1 MDENSREEIK
11 NRINTKIN
19 GNLPM
24 EGCNQN
30 LVLITITI
38 VGCAG
43 QFKFL
48 IKQDDLV
55 LNVIKATLKS
65 YARQGWLPKLSS
77 NAEDFVLYCQTTA
90 HSCLSPT
97 KTIESCGGRHFIL
110 KRNTNVGLKSDKLK
124 SESFNWKSL
133 FVKKMKSHK
142 MEKSLEEMTNRINPR
157 IHINLPIHKNNL
169 VLITIAVVGCVG
181 NFRFVV
187 KQDDLVL
194 DVIKKTLKSYARQ
207 GRLPQLGSNA
217 EDFDLCCRDPPYS
230 CLSLTK
236 TIESYGGS
244 HFILKRNTNVGLKG
258 DKLKSE
264 SFNWKSLFVKKMK
277 SHKMEKSLE
286 EMTNRIN
293 PRIHINLP
301 IHKNNLVLITIAV
314 VGCAGNFRFVVKQED
329 LVLDVIQKT
338 LKSYAR
344 QGRLPQLGSNA
355 EDFDLCSR
363 DPPYSCLSLT
373 KTIESYG
380 GSHFI
385 LKRNTNV
392 GLKGEKL
399 KSESFNWKSLLS
411 KGNFRFV
418 VKQDDLVLNVIQK
431 TLKSYARQG
440 WLPQLG
446 SNAEDF
452 DLCCRDPPYS
462 CLSPTETIGSS
473 GGKHFLLKMKGDKP
487 TPKSFDWKFCF
498 KYFVK
503 K

>member
-97 KTIESCGGRHFIL
+97 KTIESCGG
-110 KRNTNVGLKSDKLK
+110 S
-124 SESFNWKSL
+124 
-133 FVKKMKSHK
+133 
-142 MEKSLEEMTNRINPR
+142 
-157 IHINLPIHKNNL
+157 
-169 VLITIAVVGCVG
+169 GCIVFGGGEG

-194 DVIKKTLKSYARQ
+194 DVIK
-207 GRLPQLGSNA
+207 
-217 EDFDLCCRDPPYS
+217 
-230 CLSLTK
+230 
-236 TIESYGGS
+236 
-244 HFILKRNTNVGLKG
+244 
-258 DKLKSE
+258 
-264 SFNWKSLFVKKMK
+264 
-277 SHKMEKSLE
+277 
-286 EMTNRIN
+286 
-293 PRIHINLP
+293 
-301 IHKNNLVLITIAV
+301 
-314 VGCAGNFRFVVKQED
+314 
-329 LVLDVIQKT
+329 KT

-392 GLKGEKL
+392 GLKGDKL
-399 KSESFNWKSLLS
+399 KSESFNWKSLFVK
-411 KGNFRFV
+411 KGR
-418 VKQDDLVLNVIQK
+418 
-431 TLKSYARQG
+431 
-440 WLPQLG
+440 LPQLG

-452 DLCCRDPPYS
+452 DLCSRDPPYS
-462 CLSPTETIGSS
+462 CLSPTKTIESYGGS
-473 GGKHFLLKMKGDKP
+473 HFILKRNTNVGLKGEKL
-487 TPKSFDWKFCF
+487 KSESFNWKSL
-498 KYFVK
+498 FVK
-503 K
+503 KDPISVSECHWKIKGHRENVKLGQAVNKLPASLELLWAKSFGFS